1 MAPMAHVR
9 GSVIG
14 LAAIFAALAGCASP
28 TGGSVPGCDDSWAD
42 ALSVIV
48 TPTDDETVIPVA
60 IECMSEIDDRRVR
73 IGLRL
78 PAGPDCHALSALRM
92 REGSDAVSVEADVVV
107 VNDPLAGACSDEPM
121 RVVTEADL
129 QAPLGDRALL
139 DGTR

>member
-1 MAPMAHVR
+1 MARLAHMR

-14 LAAIFAALAGCASP
+14 LGALLVALVGCASP

-42 ALSVIV
+42 APSVIV
-48 TPTDDETVIPVA
+48 APTDAEPVLVT
-60 IECMSEIDDRRVR
+60 IECMSEIDDRRIR

-78 PAGPDCHALSALRM
+78 PAGPSCHALSALRI
-92 REGSDAVSVEADVVV
+92 REGPDAVSVEADVVV

-129 QAPLGDRALL
+129 QAPVGDRSLL
-139 DGTR
+139 DGSR